1 MPTLL
6 EVDIKLEELRQEMTS
21 RYAFGSSCTDLRKE
35 IRDLE
40 KVRKNL
46 LQSMNQTQ
54 LRNYQ
59 KQKQVELRAKK

>member
-1 MPTLL
+1 MPTLM
-6 EVDIKLEELRQEMTS
+6 EVDNKLEELRQEMAS

-40 KVRKNL
+40 KIRKNL
-46 LQSMNQTQ
+46 LQNMNQTQ

-59 KQKQVELRAKK
+59 RQRQTGYGAKK

>member
-6 EVDIKLEELRQEMTS
+6 EVDTKLEELRQEMAS

-40 KVRKNL
+40 KIRKNL
-46 LQSMNQTQ
+46 LQNMNQTQ

-59 KQKQVELRAKK
+59 RQRQTGYGAKK